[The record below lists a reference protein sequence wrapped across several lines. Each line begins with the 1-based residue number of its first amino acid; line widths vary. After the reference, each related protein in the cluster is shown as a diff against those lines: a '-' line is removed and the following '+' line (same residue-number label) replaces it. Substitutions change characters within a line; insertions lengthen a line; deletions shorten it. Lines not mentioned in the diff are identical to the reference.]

1 MKKSVLII
9 IAAISVVFGLT
20 AYALVKDPPQEQE
33 VQERDQEEAGATFIE
48 QTFAQ
53 IDPAVSKTLTLK
65 VEEMDNRAPA
75 DAIANSIVQYE
86 GSIGRVTADMSQKV
100 FTIEYD
106 SSKLKEEELIKTVKA
121 TGYNVEKI

>member
-1 MKKSVLII
+1 
-9 IAAISVVFGLT
+9 
-20 AYALVKDPPQEQE
+20 
-33 VQERDQEEAGATFIE
+33 
-48 QTFAQ
+48 
-53 IDPAVSKTLTLK
+53 
-65 VEEMDNRAPA
+65 MDNRAPA